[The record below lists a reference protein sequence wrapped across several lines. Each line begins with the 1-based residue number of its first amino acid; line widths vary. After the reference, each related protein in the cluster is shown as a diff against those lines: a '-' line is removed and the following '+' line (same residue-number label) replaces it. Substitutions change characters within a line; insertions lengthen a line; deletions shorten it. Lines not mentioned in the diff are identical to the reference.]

1 MTMQVDVSTNAEEFL
16 ARHGA
21 ELEKRL
27 AEHNLM
33 LALCQSAAA
42 RAAKG
47 ENSGIRILTLNDDDG
62 LVVAAVQTAPH
73 NLVLSHA
80 SMPEVEPLADALV
93 DHNFILPGIVGPSDV
108 AASIANR
115 WTEKTGQAP
124 VEYMDQIIYSLTHV
138 QIPRAV
144 KGRLRWAEEHEIPL
158 VAGWIRAFSTDA
170 LPKVEQ
176 ITEAEAAQ
184 KADEMVKARR
194 LAVWDVDGRA
204 VAQAGVT
211 GTRDVARISMVY
223 TPEETRGKGYASAV
237 VAAVTETQLQA
248 GKKLCCLYAD
258 ARNPVANSIYRK
270 IGYEFAGR
278 SSLYVLQPKAGV

>member
-1 MTMQVDVSTNAEEFL
+1 MQVDVSTNAEEFL

-33 LALCQSAAA
+33 LALCQAAAA
-42 RAAKG
+42 RSAKG
-47 ENSGIRILTLNDDDG
+47 ENSGIRILTQLDEG
-62 LVVAAVQTAPH
+62 ELIAAAVQTAPH
-73 NLVLSHA
+73 NVVLSHA
-80 SMPEVEPLADALV
+80 NVPEVEPLADALV
-93 DHNFILPGIVGPSDV
+93 DHKFIIPGIVGPSDV
-108 AASIANR
+108 AASVANR

-144 KGRLRWAEEHEIPL
+144 KGSLRLANDAEIPM
-158 VAGWIRAFSTDA
+158 VAGWIRAFSVDA

-176 ITEAEAAQ
+176 ITDSEAAQ
-184 KADEMVKARR
+184 KAEEMVKARR
-194 LAVWDVDGRA
+194 LAVWDVDGKA

-237 VAAVTETQLQA
+237 VAALTDAQLKA

-258 ARNPVANSIYRK
+258 ARNPVANTIYRK

-278 SSLYVLQPKAGV
+278 SSLYVLQAKATT